1 MIKKNIFRTALV
13 ATILLA
19 SSCSFFDPKYEKPKV
34 KAPALWN
41 SQSKAAGE
49 ISKNWNLTEIAWWRK
64 YDDPTLNNLVTT
76 ALKDNNKIQVSI
88 GNVLQAQAEI
98 NKADYGWLPTA
109 SVGGGGFIAQT
120 FATNSSVSVPN
131 VNPPSSS
138 LFGGSLAGVIPSYT
152 INIVR
157 EFQLGKIAR
166 FSEKSQRD
174 VLNAT
179 RLTIITQVT
188 GAYFSL
194 ITAKEQLKLQN
205 QLVDKMQTLYYYA
218 ERQHQL
224 GASSPLIPELI
235 KQQLEAQKG
244 KVATIKNDITHFNN
258 TLKILTGRNPGQIN
272 TARTLDQI
280 NANIKNPVN
289 LPSQVLEN
297 RPDVAI
303 AEYKLKIANAN
314 IGLARSQFFPSIDLT
329 GTFGNATLALGQ
341 LATFNAWAWAAQ
353 AVAAVPIFNLSILAD
368 SDKAKSQFYQAY
380 YDYINTLQK
389 AFKDVDND
397 LSQRAA
403 DKKNYNKQML
413 SLESTRKQEQIL
425 RRKYQLGAISKTQY
439 LGIYIN
445 VLNQQM
451 QANQAKLK
459 SLISVSNL
467 YQSLGAGYNV
477 DNYDKPH
484 MNNPAFSK

>member
-1 MIKKNIFRTALV
+1 MIKKNFFRTALI
-13 ATILLA
+13 ATVLIT

-34 KAPALWN
+34 KTPALWN

-49 ISKNWNLTEIAWWRK
+49 VNKDWDLTKIAWWREFN
-64 YDDPTLNNLVTT
+64 DPSLNNLITT
-76 ALKDNNKIQVSI
+76 ALKDNNKVQVAI
-88 GNVLQAQAEI
+88 GNVLQAQAEV

-120 FATNSSVSVPN
+120 FDTSSNVSIPN
-131 VNPPSSS
+131 VNPPSSN
-138 LFGGSLAGVIPSYT
+138 LFGGSVAGIIPSYT

-157 EFQLGKIAR
+157 EFQLGKISR
-166 FSEKSQRD
+166 FTEKTQKIA
-174 VLNAT
+174 LNAT
-179 RLTIITQVT
+179 RLAIITQVT

-194 ITAKEQLKLQN
+194 ITAKEQLELQS
-205 QLVDKMQTLYYYA
+205 QLVDKMQILYYYA

-224 GASSPLIPELI
+224 GASSPLVPELI

-258 TLKILTGRNPGQIN
+258 TLKILTGRNPGQIS
-272 TARTLDQI
+272 TVRTLDQI
-280 NANIKNPVN
+280 NANVENPVN

-297 RPDVAI
+297 RPDIAI

-329 GTFGNATLALGQ
+329 GTFGNATLAIGQ
-341 LATFNAWAWAAQ
+341 LATMNAWAWAAE
-353 AVAAVPIFNLSILAD
+353 AVAAVPIFNLSIMAD

-389 AFKDVDND
+389 AFEDVDND
-397 LSQRAA
+397 LSQRVA
-403 DKKNYNKQML
+403 DKKNYEKQMN
-413 SLESTRKQEQIL
+413 SLDSTRKQEQIL
-425 RRKYQLGAISKTQY
+425 LRKYQLGAISKAQY

-484 MNNPAFSK
+484 MDNPAFSK